1 VSITD
6 ITGAMKLDIPP
17 TRMQLLRLKKR
28 IIIARRGHKLLKDK
42 QDELMRRILELVS
55 KIRDARIRIEQELRS
70 AFGYFYFASSK
81 QSAKATDEALLA
93 TTKNIAI
100 DYTTERVLN
109 LKIPRFKQTISG
121 GLIGYGFMTTSG
133 DLDLALLK
141 IDQLI
146 SKLLEL
152 AELEKAL
159 ELLATEIEK
168 TRRRVNALE
177 YILIPA
183 IDETIKFINLK
194 LSEMERGDLT
204 RLMRVKEIVR
214 GK

>member
-1 VSITD
+1 
-6 ITGAMKLDIPP
+6 MKLDIPP
-17 TRMQLLRLKKR
+17 TRMQLLRLKR
-28 IIIARRGHKLLKDK
+28 RGVIARRGHKLLKDK
-42 QDELMRRILELVS
+42 QDELMRRILEMVN
-55 KIRDARIRIEQELRS
+55 KIRESRLKIEEELRR

-81 QSAKATDEALLA
+81 QAPKATDEALLS
-93 TTKNIAI
+93 TTKLI
-100 DYTTERVLN
+100 DIEYTTERILN
-109 LKIPRFKQTISG
+109 LKIPKFSKKISG

-141 IDQLI
+141 VDRLI
-146 SKLLEL
+146 SRLLEL

-159 ELLATEIEK
+159 ELLADEIEK

-177 YILIPA
+177 YILIPS

>member
-1 VSITD
+1 
-6 ITGAMKLDIPP
+6 MKLDIPP

-28 IIIARRGHKLLKDK
+28 GAIARRGHKLLKDK
-42 QDELMRRILELVS
+42 QDELMRRILELVG
-55 KIRDARIRIEQELRS
+55 KIRDARLRIEQDLRS
-70 AFGYFYFASSK
+70 AFGFFYFASSK
-81 QSAKATDEALLA
+81 QSPKATDEALLA

-109 LKIPRFKQTISG
+109 LKIPKFKQTISG

-177 YILIPA
+177 YILIPS
-183 IDETIKFINLK
+183 IEETIKFINLK

>member
-1 VSITD
+1 
-6 ITGAMKLDIPP
+6 MKLDIPP
-17 TRMQLLRLKKR
+17 TRMQLLRLKR
-28 IIIARRGHKLLKDK
+28 RGLIARRGHKLLKDK
-42 QDELMRRILELVS
+42 QDELMRRILDLVN
-55 KIRDARIRIEQELRS
+55 KIRESRLQIEYELKR

-81 QSAKATDEALLA
+81 QDPRATDEALLA
-93 TTKNIAI
+93 TTKTI
-100 DYTTERVLN
+100 DIEYTTERILN
-109 LKIPRFKQTISG
+109 LKIPKFKKKIAG

-141 IDQLI
+141 IDRLI
-146 SKLLEL
+146 ARLLEL

-159 ELLATEIEK
+159 ELLADEIEK

-177 YILIPA
+177 YILIPS

>member
-1 VSITD
+1 
-6 ITGAMKLDIPP
+6 
-17 TRMQLLRLKKR
+17 MQLLRLKR
-28 IIIARRGHKLLKDK
+28 RGVIARRGHKLLKDK
-42 QDELMRRILELVS
+42 QDELMRQILTLVN
-55 KIRDARIRIEQELRS
+55 KIRDLRLKIEEELKR

-81 QSAKATDEALLA
+81 QAPKATDEALLA
-93 TTKNIAI
+93 TTKTIDI
-100 DYTTERVLN
+100 DYVTERILN
-109 LKIPRFKQTISG
+109 LRVPKFSKKISG

-146 SKLLEL
+146 SRLLEL
-152 AELEKAL
+152 AEFEKTL

-177 YILIPA
+177 YILIPS

-194 LSEMERGDLT
+194 LSEIERGDLT

>member
-1 VSITD
+1 
-6 ITGAMKLDIPP
+6 MKLDIPP
-17 TRMQLLRLKKR
+17 TRMQLLRLKR
-28 IIIARRGHKLLKDK
+28 RGVIARRGHKLLKDK
-42 QDELMRRILELVS
+42 QDELMRQILALVS
-55 KIRDARIRIEQELRS
+55 KIKDLRLKIEEELRR

-81 QSAKATDEALLA
+81 QAPKATDEALLA
-93 TTKNIAI
+93 TTKTIDI
-100 DYTTERVLN
+100 DYVAERILN
-109 LKIPRFKQTISG
+109 LKIPKFTKKISG

-146 SKLLEL
+146 SRLLEL
-152 AELEKAL
+152 AELEKTL

-177 YILIPA
+177 YILIPS

>member
-1 VSITD
+1 
-6 ITGAMKLDIPP
+6 
-17 TRMQLLRLKKR
+17 MQLLRLKR
-28 IIIARRGHKLLKDK
+28 RGAIARRGHKLLKDK
-42 QDELMRRILELVS
+42 QDELMRKILELVN
-55 KIRDARIRIEQELRS
+55 KIRETRLTIEDDLRK

-81 QSAKATDEALLA
+81 QMPKATDEALLA
-93 TTKNIAI
+93 TTKIIEI
-100 DYTTERVLN
+100 DYATERVLN
-109 LKIPRFKQTISG
+109 LKIPKFLKNISG
-121 GLIGYGFMTTSG
+121 RLISYGFLSTSG

-146 SKLLEL
+146 SQLLEL
-152 AELEKAL
+152 AELEKTL

-177 YILIPA
+177 YILIPS

-194 LSEMERGDLT
+194 LSEIERGDLT

>member
-1 VSITD
+1 
-6 ITGAMKLDIPP
+6 MKLDIPH
-17 TRMQLLRLKKR
+17 TRMQLLYLKRRGKV
-28 IIIARRGHKLLKDK
+28 ARRGHKLLKDK
-42 QDELMRRILELVS
+42 QDELMRRILEFVY
-55 KIRDARIRIEQELRS
+55 RIRELRLRIEEELRS

-81 QSAKATDEALLA
+81 QAPKATDEALLA
-93 TTKNIAI
+93 VTKSI
-100 DYTTERVLN
+100 DIEYSVERILN
-109 LKIPRFKQTISG
+109 LKIPKFSEKISG
-121 GLIGYGFMTTSG
+121 WSIGYGFLSTSG

-146 SKLLEL
+146 ARLLEL
-152 AELEKAL
+152 AELEKTL

-183 IDETIKFINLK
+183 IDETVKFINLK

-214 GK
+214 SKV

>member
-1 VSITD
+1 
-6 ITGAMKLDIPP
+6 MKLDIPP
-17 TRMQLLRLKKR
+17 TRMQLLRLKR
-28 IIIARRGHKLLKDK
+28 RGVIARRGHKLLKDK
-42 QDELMRRILELVS
+42 QDELMRRILEMVN
-55 KIRDARIRIEQELRS
+55 KIRESRLKIEEELRR

-81 QSAKATDEALLA
+81 QAPKATDEALLS
-93 TTKNIAI
+93 TTKLI
-100 DYTTERVLN
+100 DIEYTTERILN
-109 LKIPRFKQTISG
+109 LKIPKFSKKISG

-141 IDQLI
+141 IDRLI
-146 SKLLEL
+146 SRLLEL

-159 ELLATEIEK
+159 ELLADEIEK

-177 YILIPA
+177 YILIPS
-183 IDETIKFINLK
+183 IDETITFINLK

>member
-1 VSITD
+1 
-6 ITGAMKLDIPP
+6 MKLDIPP
-17 TRMQLLRLKKR
+17 TRMQLLRLKR
-28 IIIARRGHKLLKDK
+28 RSVIARRGHKLLKDK
-42 QDELMRRILELVS
+42 QDELMRRILEL
-55 KIRDARIRIEQELRS
+55 IHRIRESRLKIEDDLRR

-81 QSAKATDEALLA
+81 QTPKATDEALLA
-93 TTKNIAI
+93 TTKSI
-100 DYTTERVLN
+100 DIEYTTKRILN
-109 LKIPRFKQTISG
+109 LKIPKFTKKISG
-121 GLIGYGFMTTSG
+121 ALIGYGFMTTSG

-146 SKLLEL
+146 SRLLEL

-159 ELLATEIEK
+159 ELLSTEIEK

-177 YILIPA
+177 YILIPS

-194 LSEMERGDLT
+194 LSEIERGDLT
-204 RLMRVKEIVR
+204 RLMRIKEIVR

>member
-1 VSITD
+1 
-6 ITGAMKLDIPP
+6 MKMDIPP
-17 TRMQLLRLKKR
+17 TRMQLLRLKR
-28 IIIARRGHKLLKDK
+28 RSVIARRGHKLLKDK
-42 QDELMRRILELVS
+42 QDELMRRILELIG
-55 KIRDARIRIEQELRS
+55 KIRDSRLKIEQELKS

-81 QSAKATDEALLA
+81 QSPKAIDEALLA
-93 TTKNIAI
+93 ITKTI
-100 DYTTERVLN
+100 DVVCTTERVLN
-109 LKIPRFKQTISG
+109 LKIPKFKQTISG
-121 GLIGYGFMTTSG
+121 GLIGYSFMTTSG

-146 SKLLEL
+146 SRLLEL

-159 ELLATEIEK
+159 ELLAAEIEK

-177 YILIPA
+177 YILIPS
-183 IDETIKFINLK
+183 IDETIKFIKLK
-194 LSEMERGDLT
+194 MSEMERGDLT

>member
-1 VSITD
+1 V
-6 ITGAMKLDIPP
+6 KLDIPP
-17 TRMQLLRLKKR
+17 TRMQLLHLKR
-28 IIIARRGHKLLKDK
+28 RGSVARRGHKLLKDK
-42 QDELMRRILELVS
+42 QDELMRRILEFVY
-55 KIRDARIRIEQELRS
+55 RIRELRLRIEEELRE

-81 QSAKATDEALLA
+81 QAPKATDEALLA
-93 TTKNIAI
+93 VTKSI
-100 DYTTERVLN
+100 DIEYHAERILN
-109 LKIPRFKQTISG
+109 LKIPKFVKKIEGWS
-121 GLIGYGFMTTSG
+121 IGYGFLSTSG

-141 IDQLI
+141 IDMLI
-146 SKLLEL
+146 SRLLEL
-152 AELEKAL
+152 AELEKSL

-177 YILIPA
+177 YILIPS

-214 GK
+214 SKV

>member
-1 VSITD
+1 
-6 ITGAMKLDIPP
+6 MKLDIPP
-17 TRMQLLRLKKR
+17 TRMQLLRLKR
-28 IIIARRGHKLLKDK
+28 RGVIARRGHKLLKDK
-42 QDELMRRILELVS
+42 QDELMRQILALIS
-55 KIRDARIRIEQELRS
+55 QIRDLRLKIEDELKR

-81 QSAKATDEALLA
+81 QAPKATDEALLA
-93 TTKNIAI
+93 TTKTIDI
-100 DYTTERVLN
+100 DYTTKRILN
-109 LKIPRFKQTISG
+109 LKIPKFSETVSG

-146 SKLLEL
+146 AHLLEL
-152 AELEKAL
+152 AELEKSL

-177 YILIPA
+177 YILIPS
-183 IDETIKFINLK
+183 IDETIRFINLK

>member
-1 VSITD
+1 
-6 ITGAMKLDIPP
+6 MKLDIPP
-17 TRMQLLRLKKR
+17 TRMQLLRLKR
-28 IIIARRGHKLLKDK
+28 RGVIARRGHKLLKDK
-42 QDELMRRILELVS
+42 QDELMRQILMLVN
-55 KIRDARIRIEQELRS
+55 KIRDLRLKIEEELKR

-81 QSAKATDEALLA
+81 QAPKATDEALLA
-93 TTKNIAI
+93 TTKTIDI
-100 DYTTERVLN
+100 DYVTERILN
-109 LKIPRFKQTISG
+109 LRVPKFSKKISG

-146 SKLLEL
+146 SRLLEL
-152 AELEKAL
+152 AEFEKTL

-177 YILIPA
+177 YILIPS

-194 LSEMERGDLT
+194 LSEIERGDLT